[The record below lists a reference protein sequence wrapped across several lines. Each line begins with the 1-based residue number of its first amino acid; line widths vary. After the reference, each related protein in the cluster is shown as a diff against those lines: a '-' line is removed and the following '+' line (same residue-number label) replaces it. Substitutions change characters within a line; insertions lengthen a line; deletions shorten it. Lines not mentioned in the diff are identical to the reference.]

1 MSHLI
6 GRSGPRRVLGASLI
20 AVAVGVV
27 SVPAISSGDHAGPIV
42 PGPATF
48 PQQLDRI
55 LSARVHH
62 TRLSVVRNT
71 NARRI
76 GRSLAGL
83 RPTWVTGMIRYAK
96 GQHPIRDEVRAW
108 REITRIVRTANPHA
122 GFDVTLNAK
131 QYRDGGEIQRMMHR
145 VRSRLN
151 NDGWFFDFYSKAYRK
166 RPRMIRAA
174 IANAHAHG
182 EWVGGNVFGLRKK
195 RRKMPMRSD
204 FLSVQDFRLRL
215 NLRAVRSLG
224 RRIPVVYH
232 LHNDPARKRSG
243 GCHFIRNLTTRG
255 RRQLIQRRAA
265 QQAKY
270 RFRVSYPALFPEC
283 IRSRPGPGN
292 GTFLYSYNAFR
303 DPPMG
308 RTIMRLLNLYD

>member
-1 MSHLI
+1 M
-6 GRSGPRRVLGASLI
+6 GKSGSGRVLAAAVVAI
-20 AVAVGVV
+20 AVV
-27 SVPAISSGDHAGPIV
+27 SLPATSSGDHPDPIV

-48 PQQLDRI
+48 PQRLDRI
-55 LSARVHH
+55 VSARVHH

-83 RPTWVTGMIRYAK
+83 HPTWVTGMIRYAK
-96 GQHPIRDEVRAW
+96 GQHPNRDERRAW
-108 REITRIVRTANPHA
+108 REITRIVRATNPQA

-145 VRSRLN
+145 VRSKLH

-182 EWVGGNVFGLRKK
+182 EWIGGNVFGLKRK
-195 RRKMPMRSD
+195 RKMPMRSD

-215 NLRAVRSLG
+215 NLNAVRGLG
-224 RRIPVVYH
+224 RLIPVVYH
-232 LHNDPARKRSG
+232 LNNDPGRKSSG
-243 GCHFIRNLTTRG
+243 GCHFIRRLTTKG
-255 RRQLIQRRAA
+255 RRELIQRRAA

-270 RFRVSYPALFPEC
+270 RFRVSYPVLFPEC
-283 IRSRPGPGN
+283 IRSRPGPGSR
-292 GTFLYSYNAFR
+292 TFLYSYNAFR

-308 RTIMRLLNLYD
+308 RTIIRLLNLYD